1 MENFTQ
7 NTVEN
12 TVENTQPV
20 RNREIKLSELT
31 AYVQEGKKKEDIMEI
46 YGLNSAQ
53 VTRLMKEA
61 KLTFRKFR
69 RPAFTLI
76 KDVEIQT
83 ESNTVDTQEVMEE
96 DWN

>member
-1 MENFTQ
+1 MENFTENTTQ
-7 NTVEN
+7 NT
-12 TVENTQPV
+12 QSV
-20 RNREIKLSELT
+20 RNKEIKLSELT

-61 KLTFRKFR
+61 NLTFRKFR

-83 ESNTVDTQEVMEE
+83 ENNTVDTQEVITE